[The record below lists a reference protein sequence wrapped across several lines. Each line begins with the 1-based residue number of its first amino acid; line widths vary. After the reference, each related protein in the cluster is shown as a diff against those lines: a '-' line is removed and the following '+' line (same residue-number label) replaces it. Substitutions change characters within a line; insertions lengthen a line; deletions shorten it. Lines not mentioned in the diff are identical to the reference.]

1 MFRAVLQSPTRGEP
15 IVPSSVGEMLP
26 APVRVCVKPY
36 ILGGVEDKASKWRLH
51 IAETFL
57 PRNVRKTDIF
67 FLLILWFV

>member
-15 IVPSSVGEMLP
+15 IVPSSVCEMLP
-26 APVRVCVKPY
+26 APVSVCVKPY
-36 ILGGVEDKASKWRLH
+36 IWGGAEDKTSKWGLY

-57 PRNVRKTDIF
+57 PKNVRKTDIF